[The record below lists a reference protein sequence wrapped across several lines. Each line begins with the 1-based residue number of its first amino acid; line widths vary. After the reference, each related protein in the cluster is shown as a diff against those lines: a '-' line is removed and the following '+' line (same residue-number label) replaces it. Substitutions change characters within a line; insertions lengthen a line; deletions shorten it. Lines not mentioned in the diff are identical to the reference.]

1 MFDAALKKYV
11 TLNKL
16 SHKGGVVLMGGSED
30 MQIPLCEVKDS
41 FKIEDSI
48 YNRSFESLSVLNA
61 EKLYEECIA
70 PLDPDTVILHIGDAD
85 TELFRNSQSEFLGK
99 YVHLIAAIKA
109 HNKKCRIAIVSILNP
124 SNSELIC
131 ELNKQLKYISDSE
144 HCEFVDIS
152 TNSNWNPK
160 TSMETT
166 SFLYS
171 MGFVRPL
178 SVKRPVYNLVRAI
191 YFAEA

>member
-1 MFDAALKKYV
+1 MSA
-11 TLNKL
+11 
-16 SHKGGVVLMGGSED
+16 
-30 MQIPLCEVKDS
+30 
-41 FKIEDSI
+41 
-48 YNRSFESLSVLNA
+48 
-61 EKLYEECIA
+61 
-70 PLDPDTVILHIGDAD
+70 
-85 TELFRNSQSEFLGK
+85 
-99 YVHLIAAIKA
+99 
-109 HNKKCRIAIVSILNP
+109 
-124 SNSELIC
+124 LIC
-131 ELNKQLKYISDSE
+131 AANLAFSLFGRLSQRFARARRASACDINKQLRNISDSE

>member
-1 MFDAALKKYV
+1 M
-11 TLNKL
+11 
-16 SHKGGVVLMGGSED
+16 SPGGPFIFVLH
-30 MQIPLCEVKDS
+30 
-41 FKIEDSI
+41 
-48 YNRSFESLSVLNA
+48 SVF
-61 EKLYEECIA
+61 
-70 PLDPDTVILHIGDAD
+70 
-85 TELFRNSQSEFLGK
+85 LF
-99 YVHLIAAIKA
+99 I
-109 HNKKCRIAIVSILNP
+109 
-124 SNSELIC
+124 
-131 ELNKQLKYISDSE
+131 QLLLYISDSE
-144 HCEFVDIS
+144 RCEFVDIS

>member
-30 MQIPLCEVKDS
+30 MQIPLCELKDS

-70 PLDPDTVILHIGDAD
+70 PLDPDTAILHIGDAD

-99 YVHLIAAIKA
+99 YV
-109 HNKKCRIAIVSILNP
+109 
-124 SNSELIC
+124 
-131 ELNKQLKYISDSE
+131 
-144 HCEFVDIS
+144 
-152 TNSNWNPK
+152 
-160 TSMETT
+160 
-166 SFLYS
+166 
-171 MGFVRPL
+171 G
-178 SVKRPVYNLVRAI
+178 
-191 YFAEA
+191 